1 MRGAGVQSELAQRI
15 TDMGK
20 LITEAR
26 VASPPRAAATH
37 PSRQQ
42 LAHLILARV
51 QIHEELSILRQR
63 ADHVTEEANH
73 IVLKAIAEQSREI
86 VAYSRDNTRVQF
98 ILTHM

>member
-63 ADHVTEEANH
+63 AHHFPHEGNEQQLRPAAAPPP
-73 IVLKAIAEQSREI
+73 VLSE
-86 VAYSRDNTRVQF
+86 
-98 ILTHM
+98 